1 MSDMLSTSQAATE
14 IKKSGSAKPVK
25 LRSACNSCFAAKV
38 RCDGNKEGCKRC
50 AEKKLQCTYSESM
63 VGKVVGK
70 RRKRP
75 LPQSKFSDMS
85 ANPWAVNVGPA
96 TMPSPAP
103 TNVSEPHNKRTCV
116 PNDWGS
122 LVQFDDQASLDFSIC
137 DEQFLNLDMC
147 QTTETSVMPEVS
159 YVMNVG
165 LPTPSTSP
173 PEMRFFSP
181 TETEAAPSAIPINF
195 GQAIDVTQQMSAS
208 TDEDD
213 EEDDEARCIQLLA
226 HVKRL
231 SSREQL
237 PYHALLSHVN
247 RTNAVLRWLMRSSN
261 IRTQYTCHLLL
272 TAIMTHL
279 TKSCEQLL
287 ARVEAGPEQEF
298 LEESF
303 LSENDDKPSPEQG
316 QPSRQTGELQTEART
331 TLSETVAIC
340 VSIGNLLK
348 RKPLNGFQVL
358 GRQESALVD
367 LERRLRA
374 VIASS

>member
-1 MSDMLSTSQAATE
+1 
-14 IKKSGSAKPVK
+14 
-25 LRSACNSCFAAKV
+25 
-38 RCDGNKEGCKRC
+38 
-50 AEKKLQCTYSESM
+50 M

-75 LPQSKFSDMS
+75 LPESKFSDMS

-116 PNDWGS
+116 SNDWGS

-213 EEDDEARCIQLLA
+213 EEDDEARCIKLLA

-237 PYHALLSHVN
+237 PYHALSSHIN
-247 RTNAVLRWLMRSSN
+247 RTNAILRWLMRSSN

-272 TAIMTHL
+272 TTIMTHL

-298 LEESF
+298 FEESL
-303 LSENDDKPSPEQG
+303 LSENDNKPSPEQG
-316 QPSRQTGELQTEART
+316 QPSRQAGELQTEART
-331 TLSETVAIC
+331 SLSETVSIC